1 MFEGGQA
8 NRLTGLAREKG
19 YEQRMVQQCKEGE
32 NGSEIRDVL
41 V

>member
-8 NRLTGLAREKG
+8 NRLTGLARERSYK
-19 YEQRMVQQCKEGE
+19 QRMVQECKEWE
-32 NGSEIRDVL
+32 NGSGMLGVL